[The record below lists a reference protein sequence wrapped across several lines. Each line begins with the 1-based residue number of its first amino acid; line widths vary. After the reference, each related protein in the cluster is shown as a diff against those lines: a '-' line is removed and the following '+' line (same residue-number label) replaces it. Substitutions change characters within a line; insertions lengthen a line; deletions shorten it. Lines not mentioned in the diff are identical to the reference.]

1 MNYFHHSSLLLH
13 YLLLV
18 LAVTT
23 KAQYINSL
31 HSTGFLPGIGTY
43 LAYNN
48 YVRNTRQ
55 IDSNQVIS
63 SEKEDSKC
71 TYVQM
76 KGAAIPGADC
86 QEGGMACDKECGFVD
101 TVNESAAGNS
111 AGADTDRGCITVM
124 EEMCGDVSKEECNTV
139 DDKICEPV
147 SEEICDDP
155 MDDLPRNQTR

>member
-18 LAVTT
+18 LAVMTI

-31 HSTGFLPGIGTY
+31 QSTPGFLPGIGTY
-43 LAYNN
+43 LAYNNYNN

-76 KGAAIPGADC
+76 KG
-86 QEGGMACDKECGFVD
+86 K
-101 TVNESAAGNS
+101 N
-111 AGADTDRGCITVM
+111 
-124 EEMCGDVSKEECNTV
+124 
-139 DDKICEPV
+139 
-147 SEEICDDP
+147 
-155 MDDLPRNQTR
+155 